1 MKLRAESK
9 PTVGSWSLVVYQ
21 LCFSSYLIF
30 YINSS
35 ALWYYVVLFFL
46 KVSLL
51 TSVIQCRREW
61 IVRSSE
67 RLRKHSLVTGCL
79 VLSSFAIY
87 VFSFFSHLDQLRVE
101 EYSACLFV
109 LSILALPPLINFGLL
124 LADDFLRRDHRSAD
138 SV

>member
-35 ALWYYVVLFFL
+35 TLWYYVVLFFL

-61 IVRSSE
+61 VVRSRE
-67 RLRKHSLVTGCL
+67 RVRKHSLVTGCL
-79 VLSSFAIY
+79 ALSSFAIY
-87 VFSFFSHLDQLRVE
+87 VFSFFSQLDQLRE
-101 EYSACLFV
+101 EGFSACLFV
-109 LSILALPPLINFGLL
+109 LAILALPPLVNFGLL
-124 LADDFLRRDHRSAD
+124 LAEDFLRRDYRSAD